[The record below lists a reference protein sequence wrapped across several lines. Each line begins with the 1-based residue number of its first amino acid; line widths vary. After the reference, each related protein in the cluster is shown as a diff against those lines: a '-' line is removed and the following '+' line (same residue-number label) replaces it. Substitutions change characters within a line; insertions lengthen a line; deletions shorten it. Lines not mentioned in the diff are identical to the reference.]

1 MPGKGSCV
9 GLQQVK
15 DIQFMEYKQLFQLN
29 ISANAQTIADV
40 QSVTSDLEARIVFK
54 LNAGN
59 AEELQN
65 VLRLV
70 FLSGNSFQFWTEL
83 DLTLFEEKISES
95 WLNDFAGLLCDMNY
109 TKLGNKKLVGYNA
122 SHPHATKII
131 SQIQAFLETQG
142 FANILYIPIQEEI
155 IIDDIYI
162 QKAPAHIDDSSYQ
175 RMLHAIKNASYP
187 LQLYFDISDLKNG
200 RQNIHHF
207 TENLSSRLS
216 QEVIDKDMLSRVYML
231 KKTLDEQ
238 NDKNKTLHSTLIT
251 NNTYIDFLKSI
262 IYGGEEEMDGAA
274 GSYKYSEMIK
284 IKRFYHY
291 EYEILPLW
299 YKRFGHIL
307 KVLTGKR
314 TFRSLF
320 NDNVQKYK

>member
-1 MPGKGSCV
+1 
-9 GLQQVK
+9 
-15 DIQFMEYKQLFQLN
+15 MEYKQLFQLN
-29 ISANAQTIADV
+29 ISANAQTISDV

-59 AEELQN
+59 EEELQN
-65 VLRLV
+65 VLRFV
-70 FLSGNSFQFWTEL
+70 FLSGNSFEFWTEL
-83 DLTLFEEKISES
+83 DLTLFEKKISES

-122 SHPHATKII
+122 SHPHAIKII

-142 FANILYIPIQEEI
+142 FANILYIPMQEEI

-162 QKAPAHIDDSSYQ
+162 QKINSGVEDSAYQ
-175 RMLHAIKNASYP
+175 RMLNTIRNTSYP
-187 LQLYFDISDLKNG
+187 LQLYFDLTDLKNG
-200 RQNIHHF
+200 PQNIRVIS
-207 TENLSSRLS
+207 ESLSNRLS
-216 QEVIDKDMLSRVYML
+216 QAAVDKDMLSRVYML
-231 KKTLDEQ
+231 KKALDEQ

-251 NNTYIDFLKSI
+251 NNTYIDFLESI
-262 IYGGEEEMDGAA
+262 IYGGEEEMDGA
-274 GSYKYSEMIK
+274 GNYKYSEMIK